1 MAMGDTQDTG
11 TPEIPDADA
20 QPRKRWHVQ
29 IVWLVPLVALLIGA
43 WLAVRAVME
52 KGPTITVIFS
62 SAEGLEAGKT
72 KFKYKDVDVGQVTA
86 VTVSRNL
93 DRVVVTA
100 ELAKELK
107 PYLVDDVRFWVV
119 RPRVAGGSVTGLGTL
134 LAGSYIAIDR
144 GTSKKPRL
152 DFIGL
157 DEPLAIQRDRPG
169 REYTLHSANG
179 GSFGVGSPVLYR
191 QLKVGEV
198 IGNRLA
204 PDGKAILTRIFIDQA
219 YLQYVDANSR
229 FWNASGVDVK
239 VDANGIKVDS
249 QSLAAMLIGGIA
261 FDTPARLPADLST
274 ESKAGTAVAS
284 KSEFTLFPDHEAAM
298 KNPESETVAFVL
310 VFRESSRGLL
320 PGAPVELRGVVIG
333 EVVEVALD
341 VDVDSHTIVNRVVV
355 NLYPGRVHFHSRAP
369 GIGEQRTRFIDEL
382 VAHGLRAQLNT
393 SSLLTGRMFVSID
406 FFAGAPRAKVN
417 WAAKP
422 PQLPTMPGSLQEIQ
436 TALTSIAGKL
446 DKLPLDKLS
455 TDLSATLKTA
465 NGMLRR
471 LDNEVAPQARDTLAE
486 ARKALGA
493 VDRVLSSGQPVT
505 QDARD
510 TLREVG
516 RAAQSLRVLSDYL
529 ERHPEALIR
538 GKQEDEK

>member
-1 MAMGDTQDTG
+1 MTMGDTQGPG
-11 TPEIPDADA
+11 TPEIPEIPEADA
-20 QPRKRWHVQ
+20 RPRKRWHVQ
-29 IVWLVPLVALLIGA
+29 VVWLIPLIALLIGG

-52 KGPTITVIFS
+52 KGPTITVTFA

-72 KFKYKDVDVGQVTA
+72 KLKYKDVDVGQVTA

-107 PYLVDDVRFWVV
+107 PYLVDDLRLWVV
-119 RPRVAGGSVTGLGTL
+119 RPRIAGGSVSGLGTL
-134 LAGSYIAIDR
+134 LAGSYIALDR
-144 GTSKKPRL
+144 GISKKTRTE
-152 DFIGL
+152 FVGL

-169 REYTLHSANG
+169 REYTLHSVDG
-179 GSFGVGSPVLYR
+179 GSYGVGSPVLYR

-198 IGNRLA
+198 IGNKLA
-204 PDGKAILTRIFIDQA
+204 ANGKAILTRIFIDQP
-219 YLQYVDANSR
+219 YIHYVDPNTR

-239 VDANGIKVDS
+239 IDASGIRVDS
-249 QSLAAMLIGGIA
+249 KSLASILIGGIA
-261 FDTPARLPADLST
+261 FDTPGGPT
-274 ESKAGTAVAS
+274 TGTAVAS
-284 KSEFTLFPDHEAAM
+284 RAEFTLFANHEAAM
-298 KNPESETVAFVL
+298 KNPESETVQFVL
-310 VFRESSRGLL
+310 VFRETSRGLL

-333 EVVEVALD
+333 EVVDVVLD
-341 VDVDSHTIVNRVVV
+341 ADVDSHTIVNRVLV
-355 NLYPGRVHFHSRAP
+355 NLYPGRVHLHSRAP
-369 GIGEQRTRFIDEL
+369 QGGDQRTRFIDEL
-382 VAHGLRAQLNT
+382 VAHGLRAQLQS
-393 SSLLTGRMFVSID
+393 SSLITGQMFVAVD
-406 FFAGAPRAKVN
+406 FFPGSPPAKVD

-436 TALTSIAGKL
+436 TALASVARKL
-446 DKLPLDKLS
+446 DKLPLDKIS

-465 NGMLRR
+465 NGLLRR
-471 LDNEVAPQARDTLAE
+471 LDTEVAPQARDALAE
-486 ARKALGA
+486 ASKALGA
-493 VDRVLSSGQPVT
+493 VDRVVSGGQPVT

>member
-1 MAMGDTQDTG
+1 MGDTPDI
-11 TPEIPDADA
+11 PEADA
-20 QPRKRWHVQ
+20 LPRKRWHVQ
-29 IVWLVPLVALLIGA
+29 VVWLIPLIALLIGG

-52 KGPTITVIFS
+52 KGPTITVTFA
-62 SAEGLEAGKT
+62 SAEGLGAGKT
-72 KFKYKDVDVGQVTA
+72 KLKYKDVDVGQVTA

-107 PYLVDDVRFWVV
+107 PYLVDDLRLWVV
-119 RPRVAGGSVTGLGTL
+119 RPRIAGGSVSGLGTL
-134 LAGSYIAIDR
+134 LAGAYIALDR
-144 GTSKKPRL
+144 GISKKPRT
-152 DFIGL
+152 DFVGL

-169 REYTLHSANG
+169 REYTLHSADG
-179 GSFGVGSPVLYR
+179 GSYGVGSPVLYR

-198 IGNRLA
+198 IGNKLA
-204 PDGKAILTRIFIDQA
+204 ANGKAILTRIFIDQP
-219 YLQYVDANSR
+219 YLQYVDPNTR

-239 VDANGIKVDS
+239 IDATGIKVDS
-249 QSLAAMLIGGIA
+249 KSLASILIGGIA
-261 FDTPARLPADLST
+261 FDTPSGPT
-274 ESKAGTAVAS
+274 TGTGVAS
-284 KSEFTLFPDHEAAM
+284 RAEFTLFRNHEAAM
-298 KNPESETVAFVL
+298 KNPESETVPFVL
-310 VFRESSRGLL
+310 VFKESSRGLL

-333 EVVEVALD
+333 VVVDVVLD
-341 VDVDSHTIVNRVVV
+341 ADVDSHTIVNRVLV
-355 NLYPGRVHFHSRAP
+355 NLYPERVHLHSRAP
-369 GIGEQRTRFIDEL
+369 QVGDQRTRFIDEL
-382 VAHGLRAQLNT
+382 VAHGLRAQLRS
-393 SSLLTGRMFVSID
+393 SSLITGQMFVSID
-406 FFAGAPRAKVN
+406 FFPGAPRAKVD

-436 TALTSIAGKL
+436 TALVSIARKL
-446 DKLPLDKLS
+446 DKLPLDTIGK
-455 TDLSATLKTA
+455 DLSGTLKAA
-465 NGMLRR
+465 NAVLRR
-471 LDNEVAPQARDTLAE
+471 LDTEVAPQARDALAE

-493 VDRVLSSGQPVT
+493 VDRVVSGGQPVT